1 MPNSES
7 KYTLTLNEDQARIL
21 IRALDLYSRIGIG
34 QFEEVAQVYDRGL
47 KLDLPTRDRIRVGL
61 NIAKAEAG
69 HPVNGSYGIHNAKVD
84 DEFRVAYDLQKVVRH
99 RLAWDR
105 QPQGGLG
112 VDFDTPDQSG
122 SQPLATIVR
131 V

>member
-1 MPNSES
+1 MSDSET
-7 KYTLTLNEDQARIL
+7 KYTLTLNEEQARIL

-47 KLDLPTRDRIRVGL
+47 KLDLTTRDRIRAGL
-61 NIAKAEAG
+61 NIAKVEAG
-69 HPVNGSYGIHNAKVD
+69 HPVNGSYGIHNEKVD

-99 RLAWDR
+99 RLAWDH
-105 QPQGGLG
+105 QPQGGMG
-112 VDFDTPDQSG
+112 VHFDTPDQSG
-122 SQPLATIVR
+122 SQPLATIVK